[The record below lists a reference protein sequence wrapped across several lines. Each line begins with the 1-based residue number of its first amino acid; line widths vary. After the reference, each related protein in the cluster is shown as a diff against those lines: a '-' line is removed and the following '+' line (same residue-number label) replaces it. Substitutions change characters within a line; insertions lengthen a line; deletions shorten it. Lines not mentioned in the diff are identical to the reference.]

1 MESGK
6 YSCGSRFSFK
16 NMIAA
21 TEFSTLIDTTFDH
34 HHHPIKE
41 KRVQIGGGVE
51 SGNILAASRRRH
63 VFSKSTAGEVP
74 RKKEKTRILKHL
86 PDQSCFVFGE
96 VECWSGRCN
105 PCLNRAFFGRI
116 FSSSTLISCQRI
128 CSVIW
133 KVG

>member
-96 VECWSGRCN
+96 VECWSGSC
-105 PCLNRAFFGRI
+105 
-116 FSSSTLISCQRI
+116 FSDP
-128 CSVIW
+128 
-133 KVG
+133 